1 MAVKN
6 HMTAMATVFL
16 SLFLLTLAGMIL
28 APFVPMA
35 VEELFGAQGGEMVQ
49 LQTSH
54 VPTLLDTQE
63 MEEERRQVKREIV
76 DMTGYW

>member
-1 MAVKN
+1 MAEKT
-6 HMTAMATVFL
+6 HITAFVTVLL
-16 SLFLLTLAGMIL
+16 SMFLLSLAGMIL
-28 APFVPMA
+28 VPFVPA
-35 VEELFGAQGGEMVQ
+35 VVEELFGAQGGEMVQ

-63 MEEERRQVKREIV
+63 MEQERKQVQREIV

>member
-1 MAVKN
+1 MAVKS
-6 HMTAMATVFL
+6 HLTAIATVFL
-16 SLFLLTLAGMIL
+16 SMFLLTLAGMIL
-28 APFVPMA
+28 VPFAPAV

-54 VPTLLDTQE
+54 VPTLLDVQE
-63 MEEERRQVKREIV
+63 MDQERRQVQKEIV

>member
-1 MAVKN
+1 MAVKI
-6 HMTAMATVFL
+6 HLTAFATVLL
-16 SLFLLTLAGMIL
+16 SLFLLSLAGMIL
-28 APFVPMA
+28 VPFLPAV

-54 VPTLLDTQE
+54 VPTLLDVQG
-63 MEEERRQVKREIV
+63 MEEERRQVQKEIV

>member
-1 MAVKN
+1 MAVKT
-6 HMTAMATVFL
+6 HLTAFATVFL
-16 SLFLLTLAGMIL
+16 CLFLLSLAGMIL
-28 APFVPMA
+28 VPFIPAV

-54 VPTLLDTQE
+54 VPTLLDVQE
-63 MEEERRQVKREIV
+63 MENERRQVQKEIV

>member
-1 MAVKN
+1 MAEKL
-6 HMTAMATVFL
+6 HLTAFATVVL
-16 SLFLLTLAGMIL
+16 SLFLLSFAGML
-28 APFVPMA
+28 LTPFMPKV

-63 MEEERRQVKREIV
+63 MEQERRQVQKEIV